1 MVSYAC
7 RMSVYV
13 GSVVRPQREM
23 RCFVDVHV
31 YVLATFTCEVAWM
44 ALVASSCVSGPV
56 DL

>member
-1 MVSYAC
+1 MG
-7 RMSVYV
+7 VYV